1 METDGCYYDSL
12 PPRRGRHAPN
22 KELLCGYVRQSDEC
36 SEATDAQHA
45 KYQQVP
51 HILAP
56 PPTSP
61 LTVYGRPASLLHK
74 REIQQFS

>member
-1 METDGCYYDSL
+1 MAVIMTACPLEEVDM
-12 PPRRGRHAPN
+12 PPN

-61 LTVYGRPASLLHK
+61 LTVYGRPASLLYK